1 MAIELGTAYLSI
13 VAGTGGMDR
22 DIRKAFGDASKVASS
37 ASKSISG
44 GLSSNIGSALS
55 SVAAKSGKAFGFLG
69 KVGLGAIGGIGTAI
83 AGIAAQGGFSRAI
96 QIENA
101 RQKLKGLGKSGAEL
115 QTIMGNALASVK
127 GTAYGLG
134 DAASVAAMMVS
145 TGVKAGGELEGV
157 LTTIADV
164 AAVSGRSMSD
174 VGTIFASVAARGK
187 LQGDDM
193 LQLMSSGVGVLDA
206 LSQHL
211 GVTQEDVSKMVSA
224 GKIDFKTFSE
234 AMSKYVGGSAKA
246 MGETFQGAVA
256 NTRAA
261 LSRLGEAFAN
271 PIKDN
276 VRATLV
282 ALMPAID
289 AVTDAVKPLAEA
301 LGKRLQSVT
310 DAIVPKIEAF
320 AKAAKES
327 PEPVYQLAKSL
338 GTLTAGFAGLAASG
352 GLLKNISGISEAF
365 NKLNFGG
372 GDKAANKLGDG
383 AKKAMEG
390 AASKAKLAASEA
402 VSKHAPGIKQ
412 ILSGLFSMDLD
423 KVEAN
428 LGSDFAYGRMRID
441 DGLKTLAQPF
451 KKAGSYI
458 SGFGKALGQIAV
470 TELAPLR
477 DAIVQKAAPITQSMK
492 EMSSKMTE
500 GFKGFGTM
508 ISGQFNPAI
517 TKMKEFGG
525 TLKGFGSK
533 VAEMAAPIRG
543 ALGNVFGGLG
553 EALSG
558 PMQAGLG
565 KVGDVV
571 KTFFNP
577 GNFLKFMAI
586 GAIVAGL
593 VTSLGAL
600 FSQGGGEMMNQLTTV
615 FAQLPAKIS
624 ELVAQFSAQLPQFL
638 QVGIQVV
645 QTILQGLITNLPA
658 IIAGAA
664 QILTT
669 LITGLAQALPT
680 LIPMAIQ
687 VVTTLVMG
695 LVQALPQLITA
706 GLQLLTGLMQGLIAA
721 IPVLLEAL
729 PQIITALV
737 EGLLQALPQI
747 LETGLQLLLA
757 LINGIVEA
765 IPQLVAMLPTIITT
779 VVTTLLN
786 NLPTIIDAGIQLLV
800 GLITGLVNALPQLI
814 SMLPQIILTIVT
826 VLAQNLPRIIQAGFQ
841 VLTSLVSGIGNAI
854 PQLLGAVGRIP
865 GQILSSLGNV
875 GGLLVG
881 AGQAIINGLLNGLR
895 AAFSGVM
902 NFVSGIAS
910 WIADHKGPLP
920 YDRRLLIP
928 AGNAIMAGLDKG
940 LARGF
945 EQVKDRVQGMAC
957 DLQNVI
963 GSDLT
968 MNLNDPGALTAGL
981 AATPARTVFNIG
993 SINNP
998 IAEPTS
1004 VSTNKQLQQK
1014 AALVGGMV

>member
-13 VAGTGGMDR
+13 VASTGGMAR
-22 DIRKAFGDASKVASS
+22 DVRKAFGDASGAASS
-37 ASKSISG
+37 ASKSISS
-44 GLSSNIGSALS
+44 GLSSSIGSALS
-55 SVAAKSGKAFGFLG
+55 GIASKSGKAFGILG
-69 KVGLGAIGGIGTAI
+69 KTGIGAIAGIGAAI

-101 RQKLKGLGKSGAEL
+101 QQKLKGLGKSGAEL

-134 DAASVAAMMVS
+134 DAASVAAMMAS

-211 GVTQEDVSKMVSA
+211 GVTQEDVSKMVSS
-224 GKIDFKTFSE
+224 GQIDFQTFSD
-234 AMSKYVGGSAKA
+234 AMEEYLGGSAKK

-276 VRATLV
+276 IRQTLV

-289 AVTDAVKPLAEA
+289 AVTNAVKPLAEA
-301 LGKRLQSVT
+301 LGERLQSVT
-310 DAIVPKIEAF
+310 DVIVPKIEAF
-320 AKAAKES
+320 AQAAQDS
-327 PEPVYQLAKSL
+327 PQPVYALAKAV
-338 GTLTAGFAGLAASG
+338 GTLAAGFGGLAASG
-352 GLLKNISGISEAF
+352 SLLGNIDGISKAF
-365 NKLNFGG
+365 DKLNFGG
-372 GDKAANKLGDG
+372 GGEK
-383 AKKAMEG
+383 AKKAASEIAEG
-390 AASKAKLAASEA
+390 AAKSVQDTVKAK
-402 VSKHAPGIKQ
+402 APTIKQ
-412 ILSGLFSMDLD
+412 AFSGLFTMDLD

-428 LGSDFAYGRMRID
+428 LGSDFAYGRMRVEE
-441 DGLKTLAQPF
+441 GMKTLAQPF
-451 KKAGSYI
+451 KNAGSYI

-477 DAIVQKAAPITQSMK
+477 DAIVQKAAPLTQSMK
-492 EMSSKMTE
+492 EISSKMAE

-533 VAEMAAPIRG
+533 VVEMTAPIRG

-553 EALSG
+553 EAISG

-571 KTFFNP
+571 KNFFNP

-593 VTSLGAL
+593 VTSLGSM

-615 FAQLPAKIS
+615 FTQLPAKIN

-638 QVGIQVV
+638 QVGIQVI
-645 QTILQGLITNLPA
+645 QIILQGLITNLPA
-658 IIAGAA
+658 IISGAT

-680 LIPMAIQ
+680 LIPMAVQ
-687 VVTTLVMG
+687 VITTLVMG

-729 PQIITALV
+729 PQIVTALV

-747 LETGLQLLLA
+747 LETGLQLLLG
-757 LINGIVEA
+757 LINGIIAA
-765 IPQLVAMLPTIITT
+765 IPLLVSMLPTIITT
-779 VVTTLLN
+779 VVTTLLQ
-786 NLPTIIDAGIQLLV
+786 NLPLIIDAGIQLLV
-800 GLITGLVNALPQLI
+800 GVITGLLNALPQLI
-814 SMLPQIILTIVT
+814 AMLPQIILTIVT
-826 VLAQNLPRIIQAGFQ
+826 VLAQNLPQIIQAGWQ
-841 VLTSLVSGIGNAI
+841 ILTSLVTGILNAI
-854 PQLLGAVGRIP
+854 PQLLGAIGRIP
-865 GQILSSLGNV
+865 GQIRSSLGNV
-875 GGLLVG
+875 GSLLLD
-881 AGQAIINGLLNGLR
+881 AGRAIIDGLLNGLK
-895 AAFSGVM
+895 AAFEGVK
-902 NFVSGIAS
+902 NFVGGIAN

-928 AGNAIMAGLDKG
+928 AGNAIMAGLDQG
-940 LARGF
+940 LAKGF
-945 EQVKDRVQGMAC
+945 EQVKGRVKGMTDELQAAISP
-957 DLQNVI
+957 DLRLGVA
-963 GSDLT
+963 GGYS
-968 MNLNDPGALTAGL
+968 GL
-981 AATPARTVFNIG
+981 AMPAMAEHAPVTQNNVFNG
-993 SINNP
+993 
-998 IAEPTS
+998 
-1004 VSTNKQLQQK
+1004 LD
-1014 AALVGGMV
+1014 AAQVLRQAGRELERVM